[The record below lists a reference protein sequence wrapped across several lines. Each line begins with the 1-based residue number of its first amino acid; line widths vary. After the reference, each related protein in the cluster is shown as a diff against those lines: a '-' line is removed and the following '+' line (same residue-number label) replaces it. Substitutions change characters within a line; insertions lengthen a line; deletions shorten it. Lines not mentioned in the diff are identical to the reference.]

1 LPFSTTFHQESS
13 MYSMLLMED
22 QSDDDNSCDI
32 YSNSTY
38 LWAPFGVLRHVA
50 SRLIAAFGAWMH
62 AETTR
67 LAHPFGV
74 VTVCSDSS
82 YRSIC
87 RSKTYSADSLC
98 TSTVS
103 TDTFS
108 DSSSSSIWSIT
119 SLEGDWDFDT
129 QRYFVLIVG
138 SKEEELDGTNNICVS
153 LIKLSHHIIQIPNKN
168 ERIFSNKLIS
178 VWN

>member
-1 LPFSTTFHQESS
+1 MSLGDNLVIFYYLGES
-13 MYSMLLMED
+13 EG
-22 QSDDDNSCDI
+22 DNSCDI

-38 LWAPFGVLRHVA
+38 LWASFGVLRHVA

-62 AETTR
+62 AETR
-67 LAHPFGV
+67 IAHPFGV
-74 VTVCSDSS
+74 VTVCSDTS

-87 RSKTYSADSLC
+87 RSKTYSADSLY

-103 TDTFS
+103 IDTFS

-119 SLEGDWDFDT
+119 SLEGEWDFDT
-129 QRYFVLIVG
+129 QRYYVLIVG
-138 SKEEELDGTNNICVS
+138 SKEEEHDGTNNICVS
-153 LIKLSHHIIQIPNKN
+153 LIKLSHHIIQTPNKN

>member
-1 LPFSTTFHQESS
+1 MSWRHNINCRFQRLFIRKAACILCSWWKINQMMITHVI
-13 MYSMLLMED
+13 L
-22 QSDDDNSCDI
+22 

-38 LWAPFGVLRHVA
+38 LRAPFGVLRHVA

-62 AETTR
+62 AETR
-67 LAHPFGV
+67 IAHPFGV

-98 TSTVS
+98 TFTVS

-108 DSSSSSIWSIT
+108 DSSSAPFGVSPPWKVI
-119 SLEGDWDFDT
+119 
-129 QRYFVLIVG
+129 
-138 SKEEELDGTNNICVS
+138 GT
-153 LIKLSHHIIQIPNKN
+153 LTHK
-168 ERIFSNKLIS
+168 R
-178 VWN
+178 

>member
-1 LPFSTTFHQESS
+1 MPWRHNFIRKAACILCSWWKINQMMITHV
-13 MYSMLLMED
+13 
-22 QSDDDNSCDI
+22 I
-32 YSNSTY
+32 YSSSTY

-50 SRLIAAFGAWMH
+50 SRLIAAFGAWMY
-62 AETTR
+62 AEATC

-103 TDTFS
+103 TDIFS
-108 DSSSSSIWSIT
+108 DSSSAPFGVSPPWKVIGTLIHRDILCQLWCQKRRGLVAPTI
-119 SLEGDWDFDT
+119 
-129 QRYFVLIVG
+129 FV
-138 SKEEELDGTNNICVS
+138 
-153 LIKLSHHIIQIPNKN
+153 
-168 ERIFSNKLIS
+168 
-178 VWN
+178 